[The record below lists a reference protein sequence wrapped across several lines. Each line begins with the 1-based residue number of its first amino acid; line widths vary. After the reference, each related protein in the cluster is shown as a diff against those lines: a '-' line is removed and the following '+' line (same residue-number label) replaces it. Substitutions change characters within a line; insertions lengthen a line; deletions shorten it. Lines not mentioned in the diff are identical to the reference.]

1 MFPLFDPIV
10 GYGLLAAYAAISFAG
25 VYLFSRGYNNDKP
38 SFLLARR
45 ELNFASG
52 ALSIAAAWL
61 WAPGLFISAQQ
72 AYMNGIAGLFW
83 FCLGNFLTLMFFAG
97 YAYKLRIQ
105 SPEGFTISGFI
116 QENYGGS
123 AHRIYQVEMLAL
135 TVCAFAINLIA
146 GGTTVAILTGMSYNI
161 AIGIMTLIALSYVL
175 LNGLKATVVTEIIK
189 IGVVWTTVIGILALF
204 LSHPDM
210 GAGITP
216 RFDGVGDGDG
226 SSIIGSFGWGVFT
239 SFGIAAFL
247 GHLAGPWRDNNF
259 YQRAFAIKKNHIIP
273 AFILAACIFIC
284 IPLAMGYVGFI
295 GAGSGVEVAS
305 DDVFNVNIITI
316 GTLLPSWVAALFTF
330 AIMAG
335 LVSIID
341 SQLSSISNII
351 GNDFSTPETSIK
363 NARHG
368 MVALACLGLA
378 VAMYKVSMGDI
389 FLFFSIMGTCLF
401 IPTLT
406 AIARPGLYSGN
417 GLFVGIGLGFIC
429 AMPFYAVGSIF
440 YASLTALIAPPAI
453 GMLISRR

>member
-1 MFPLFDPIV
+1 
-10 GYGLLAAYAAISFAG
+10 
-25 VYLFSRGYNNDKP
+25 
-38 SFLLARR
+38 
-45 ELNFASG
+45 
-52 ALSIAAAWL
+52 
-61 WAPGLFISAQQ
+61 
-72 AYMNGIAGLFW
+72 
-83 FCLGNFLTLMFFAG
+83 MFFAG

-295 GAGSGVEVAS
+295 GAGSGGFMLLYVKVKDQEKKACSTALVMRKRL
-305 DDVFNVNIITI
+305 DDLRIKWQEENDWPDIVYSMQHRI
-316 GTLLPSWVAALFTF
+316 GLNSGQMVT
-330 AIMAG
+330 
-335 LVSIID
+335 
-341 SQLSSISNII
+341 
-351 GNDFSTPETSIK
+351 GNMGSEMRMNYT
-363 NARHG
+363 
-368 MVALACLGLA
+368 M
-378 VAMYKVSMGDI
+378 MGDTVNLAARLEPAAKKYGVYI
-389 FLFFSIMGTCLF
+389 IVGENIYEASNDEYVFRFLDFLSVKGKSIPVKTYELIDTKDQINKKSLDLIETF
-401 IPTLT
+401 EK
-406 AIARPGLYSGN
+406 GLDYYFNQDWENALKYFQKSQK
-417 GLFVGIGLGFIC
+417 LEDKFVGRDTNPSEVFIKRC
-429 AMPFYAVGSIF
+429 KYFLSD
-440 YASLTALIAPPAI
+440 PPKNDWDGVWI
-453 GMLISRR
+453 MNTK